1 MASFAKGLQ
10 KKAINKGVDTGV
22 DIAKSGGK
30 AVLNVAKDESQC
42 LCLKMTNKTHEKWI
56 RPKLYL
62 NCGATEDLLPLVVDH
77 GDDIEYTVRKRKW
90 TFSGIAGVVTY
101 EWQASGKPYYI
112 AVMFRKPMVSHNNWN
127 AVIYENPIEADQQL
141 FGELKQGN
149 RGTHTEH
156 PAVRADANYITREFG
171 AYVMQGA
178 MTLTSSGAAKLH
190 IIISCVS
197 DLDE

>member
-1 MASFAKGLQ
+1 MASFTKGLK
-10 KKAINKGVDTGV
+10 KKAINTGIDTGV

-77 GDDIEYTVRKRKW
+77 GEDIEYTVRKRKW

-101 EWQASGKPYYI
+101 EWQASGKTYYI
-112 AVMFRKPMVSHNNWN
+112 AVMFRKPMMSHNNWN

-141 FGELKQGN
+141 FAQLKQN
-149 RGTHTEH
+149 RGSEY
-156 PAVRADANYITREFG
+156 PAIRADANYINREFG
-171 AYVMQGA
+171 AYIMQGA

-190 IIISCVS
+190 IIISCIS

>member
-1 MASFAKGLQ
+1 
-10 KKAINKGVDTGV
+10 
-22 DIAKSGGK
+22 
-30 AVLNVAKDESQC
+30 
-42 LCLKMTNKTHEKWI
+42 MTNKTYEKWI

-77 GDDIEYTVRKRKW
+77 GDDIEYTACKRQW

-101 EWQASGKPYYI
+101 EWQTSGKPYYI

-127 AVIYENPIEADQQL
+127 AVIYETPIEADQQL
-141 FGELKQGN
+141 SGELKQSN

-156 PAVRADANYITREFG
+156 RYPAVRADANYITREFG

-178 MTLTSSGAAKLH
+178 MILTSF
-190 IIISCVS
+190 
-197 DLDE
+197 